1 MTSRATELGAVLD
14 LRVPVV
20 GAPMAGAA
28 GGRLAA
34 AITAAGGLGMVGVG
48 NVATVEQIQPE
59 FEIAS
64 AAGGFGAG
72 LMCWSLPDNPELLD
86 VALRYSPSLISLSF
100 GDPRPY
106 LDKVHDARIPVVA
119 QVGTRAEAEDVLDA
133 GVDGVVVRGDEGGG
147 HGRGVVATLPLLQ
160 QILELTDR
168 PVLAAGGVATA
179 RGLAAVLAAGASAA
193 WVGTP
198 FAASEESL
206 FRDSAK
212 EAVIA
217 ADTDQTVYTRAFDV
231 AQRFDWPTI
240 YGGRAI
246 ANEFTGAWADR
257 VGALEGNVPDEM
269 TATMKQAR
277 VDGDTSIAPVYAGE
291 SAGLVNEKRTAAQ
304 VVEQFAEFR
313 TYLAA
318 AQRWV

>member
-1 MTSRATELGAVLD
+1 MTDLADVLD
-14 LRVPVV
+14 LAVPVV

-48 NVATVEQIQPE
+48 NVATVEQIEPE
-59 FEIAS
+59 LAIAS
-64 AAGGFGAG
+64 AAGSFGVG
-72 LMCWSLPDNPELLD
+72 LMCWSLPDNPALLD
-86 VALRYSPSLISLSF
+86 VALASGPSLISLSF

-106 LDKVHDARIPVVA
+106 LDRVHDAGVPVVT
-119 QVGTRAEAEDVLDA
+119 QVGTRAEALDVLDA

-160 QILELTDR
+160 QVLELTDK

-179 RGLAAVLAAGASAA
+179 RGLAAVLAAGAVGA

-206 FRDSAK
+206 FKQSAK
-212 EAVIA
+212 DAVIA

-231 AQRFDWPTI
+231 AQRFNWPTI
-240 YGGRAI
+240 YGGRAL
-246 ANEFTGAWADR
+246 ANDFTAQWADD
-257 VGALEGNVPDEM
+257 VATLEGDVPAQL
-269 TATMKQAR
+269 TADMKEAR
-277 VDGDTSIAPVYAGE
+277 AQGNTAMAPVYAGE
-291 SAGLVNEKRTAAQ
+291 SAGLVTGPRTAAQ
-304 VVEQFAEFR
+304 VVESFAGFR
-313 TYLAA
+313 AHLRA

>member
-1 MTSRATELGAVLD
+1 MTEIGALLAG

-48 NVATVEQIQPE
+48 NVATVEQITPE
-59 FEIAS
+59 LETA
-64 AAGGFGAG
+64 AAGGAFGVG
-72 LMCWSLPDNPELLD
+72 LMCWSLPDNPALLD
-86 VALRYSPSLISLSF
+86 VTLEHAPSVLSLSF

-106 LDKVHDARIPVVA
+106 LDRVHDAGIPVVA
-119 QVGTRAEAEDVLDA
+119 QVGTRAEALDVLDA
-133 GVDGVVVRGDEGGG
+133 GVDAIVVRGDEGGG

-160 QILELTDR
+160 QVLDITDK

-179 RGLAAVLAAGASAA
+179 RGLAAVLAAGASGA

-206 FRDSAK
+206 FKQSAK
-212 EAVIA
+212 DAVIA

-240 YGGRAI
+240 YGGRALT
-246 ANEFTGAWADR
+246 NEFTAQWADR
-257 VGALEGNVPDEM
+257 VTELEGDVPAEM
-269 TATMKQAR
+269 TADMKEAR
-277 VDGDTSIAPVYAGE
+277 VQGNTAMAPVYAGE
-291 SAGLVNEKRTAAQ
+291 SAGLVTQMRTAGE
-304 VVEQFAEFR
+304 VVESFAGFR
-313 TYLAA
+313 QYLRA